1 MALKLKYNFSNK
13 CYNDI
18 IKLIIHLIPSKHR
31 MLKDLY
37 QSKKMEPK
45 EVLENLTSEQM
56 EPLEKVEA

>member
-1 MALKLKYNFSNK
+1 
-13 CYNDI
+13 
-18 IKLIIHLIPSKHR
+18 
-31 MLKDLY
+31 LKDLY